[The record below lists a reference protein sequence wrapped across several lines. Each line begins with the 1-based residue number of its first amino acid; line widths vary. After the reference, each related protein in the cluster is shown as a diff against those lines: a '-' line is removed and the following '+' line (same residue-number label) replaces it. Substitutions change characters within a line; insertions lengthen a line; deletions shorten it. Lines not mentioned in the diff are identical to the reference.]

1 MAKLQAASVL
11 IGWAAAPYGTD
22 RRTDRAIPTCP
33 TRAGY
38 NKLIVRSH
46 QLTTVTVARA

>member
-1 MAKLQAASVL
+1 VAKLQAASVL
-11 IGWAAAPYGTD
+11 IGWAAAPWTD